1 MYRNYV
7 LKRLFFGL
15 LMYVV
20 MVFTFSALF
29 NSVAETT
36 LRSQIEEQ
44 VSQETRNLKN
54 QSAETIKAYTEQRIA
69 NKIHQYHL
77 DEPYLA
83 RVLWRSVDTLTF
95 NFRNSNGMKASN
107 GDRQVLGILLEAV
120 PNTLTLFLTEVIL
133 VLIIGVPMGLWAA
146 RKPNGLLDRSV
157 SMVTMVTNGL
167 PTFWL
172 GMIMIMVFSYAVW
185 PHFPSGGLH
194 SNPAPEGL
202 AYVGDFLWH
211 LALPL
216 LTLTFLSVWGT
227 AYLTRNIVL
236 SNLQEDYIMSAR
248 ARGIPEAKVLLGHTL
263 RSSMPAIMTLAVL
276 SLFSSISGN
285 IIVEAVFGWPG
296 IGNLYF
302 VAVQQNDVPVL
313 MATLSIQTLINMLGF
328 VLLDIIYGL
337 LDPRIKVGGKA

>member
-1 MYRNYV
+1 MYI
-7 LKRLFFGL
+7 
-15 LMYVV
+15 V
-20 MVFTFSALF
+20 MVFTFSMLF
-29 NSVAETT
+29 NSVAEST
-36 LRSQIEEQ
+36 LRAQIDEQ
-44 VSQETRNLKN
+44 VTQEVRKLKN
-54 QSAETIKAYTEQRIA
+54 QSSEALQNYIEERTAS
-69 NKIHQYHL
+69 KIHQYHL
-77 DEPYLA
+77 DESYLS
-83 RVLWRSVDTLTF
+83 RVFWRSVDTLTF

-107 GDRQVLGILLEAV
+107 GDRQVIGILAEAV
-120 PNTLTLFLTEVIL
+120 PNTLILFTTEVLL
-133 VLIIGVPMGLWAA
+133 VLVIGVPMGLWAA

-172 GMIMIMVFSYAVW
+172 GMIMIMVFSYAI
-185 PHFPSGGLH
+185 PLFPSGGLS
-194 SNPAPEGL
+194 SNPPPVGFWGL
-202 AYVGDFLWH
+202 VDFLWH

-216 LTLTFLSVWGT
+216 LTLTFIGVWGT

-276 SLFSSISGN
+276 SLFASISGN

-328 VLLDIIYGL
+328 VLLDIIYGF

>member
-20 MVFTFSALF
+20 MVFTFSLLF

-36 LRSQIEEQ
+36 LHSQIEEQ
-44 VSQETRNLKN
+44 VGQEVRKLQN
-54 QSAETIKAYTEQRIA
+54 QSADSLKRYTAQRIA
-69 NKIHQYHL
+69 EKLHQYHL
-77 DEPYLA
+77 DEPYLF
-83 RVLWRSVDTLTF
+83 RVFWRSVDTLTF

-107 GDRQVLGILLEAV
+107 GDRQVIGIIGEAV
-120 PNTLTLFLTEVIL
+120 PNTLILFTTEVVL
-133 VLIIGVPMGLWAA
+133 VLVIGVPMGLWAA
-146 RKPNGLLDRSV
+146 RKPNGLLDKSV

-172 GMIMIMVFSYAVW
+172 GMIMIMVFSYVI
-185 PHFPSGGLH
+185 PLFPSGGLA

-202 AYVGDFLWH
+202 AGGLDFLWH

-248 ARGIPEAKVLLGHTL
+248 ARGIPEAKVLLAHTL

-296 IGNLYF
+296 LGNLYF

-328 VLLDIIYGL
+328 VLLDIIYGF

>member
-15 LMYVV
+15 MMYIV
-20 MVFTFSALF
+20 MVFTFSFLF
-29 NSVAETT
+29 NSVAENT
-36 LRSQIEEQ
+36 LRSQIDEQ
-44 VSQETRNLKN
+44 VTQELRKLKN
-54 QSAETIKAYTEQRIA
+54 QTEQSIRNYTEQRTA
-69 NKIHQYHL
+69 SKLHQYHL
-77 DEPYLA
+77 DEPYLF
-83 RVLWRSVDTLTF
+83 RVFWRSVDTLTF
-95 NFRNSNGMKASN
+95 NFRNSNSMKASN
-107 GDRQVLGILLEAV
+107 GDRQVIGILLEAV
-120 PNTLTLFLTEVIL
+120 PNTLTLFLTQVVL
-133 VLIIGVPMGLWAA
+133 VLLIGIPMGLWAA
-146 RKPNGLLDRSV
+146 RRPNGLLDRSV
-157 SMVTMVTNGL
+157 STITMVTNGL

-172 GMIMIMVFSYAVW
+172 GMIMIMVFSYAWW

-194 SNPAPEGL
+194 SNPAPEGI
-202 AYVGDFLWH
+202 AYGLDFLWH

-216 LTLTFLSVWGT
+216 LTLTFLGVWGT

-236 SNLQEDYIMSAR
+236 SSLQEDYIMSAR

-263 RSSMPAIMTLAVL
+263 RSSLPAIMTLAVL

-313 MATLSIQTLINMLGF
+313 MATLSIQTLINMVGF
-328 VLLDIIYGL
+328 VLLDIVYGF

>member
-7 LKRLFFGL
+7 LKRLFFGVV
-15 LMYVV
+15 MYVV
-20 MVFTFSALF
+20 MVFTFSLIF

-44 VSQETRNLKN
+44 LTQDVRKLTNMSPEAMKN
-54 QSAETIKAYTEQRIA
+54 IVEQRRQA
-69 NKIHQYHL
+69 KYQQYHL
-77 DEPYLA
+77 DEPYFF
-83 RVLWRSVDTLTF
+83 RVVWRTVDTLTF

-107 GDRQVLGILLEAV
+107 GDRQVIGILAEAV
-120 PNTLTLFLTEVIL
+120 PNTLILFTTEVLL
-133 VLIIGVPMGLWAA
+133 VLAIGIPMGLWAA
-146 RKPNGLLDRSV
+146 RKPNGWLDRTTST
-157 SMVTMVTNGL
+157 VTMVTNGL

-172 GMIMIMVFSYAVW
+172 GMIMIMIFSYAIPW
-185 PHFPSGGLH
+185 FPSGGLH

-202 AYVGDFLWH
+202 AGTLDFLWH

-216 LTLTFLSVWGT
+216 LTLTFIGMWGI
-227 AYLTRNIVL
+227 AYLVRNIVL

-276 SLFSSISGN
+276 NLFSSISGN
-285 IIVEAVFGWPG
+285 IIVEGVFGWPG

>member
-54 QSAETIKAYTEQRIA
+54 QSAETMKAYTEQRIA

>member
-1 MYRNYV
+1 
-7 LKRLFFGL
+7 
-15 LMYVV
+15 
-20 MVFTFSALF
+20 
-29 NSVAETT
+29 
-36 LRSQIEEQ
+36 
-44 VSQETRNLKN
+44 
-54 QSAETIKAYTEQRIA
+54 
-69 NKIHQYHL
+69 
-77 DEPYLA
+77 
-83 RVLWRSVDTLTF
+83 
-95 NFRNSNGMKASN
+95 MKASN
-107 GDRQVLGILLEAV
+107 GDREVVGILLEAV
-120 PNTLTLFLTEVIL
+120 PNTLTLFLTQVVL
-133 VLIIGVPMGLWAA
+133 VLLLGIPMGLWAA
-146 RKPNGLLDRSV
+146 RKPNGVLDRAV
-157 SMVTMVTNGL
+157 STITMITNGL

-172 GMIMIMVFSYAVW
+172 GMMMIMLFSYAWW

-194 SNPAPEGL
+194 SNPTPEGL
-202 AYVGDFLWH
+202 AGRVDFWWH
-211 LALPL
+211 LTLPL
-216 LTLTFLSVWGT
+216 LTLVVIGVWGT

-276 SLFSSISGN
+276 SLFASISGN